1 MGSGKGVEHPQME
14 IIEALFRGDDATV
27 ERVLRA
33 RPDTMTRQ
41 RKSPNQLALTC
52 TLLWLINEDKAPLL
66 ELFDLMA
73 QHGHQATAGGGYGSE
88 AGCPAPHDAL
98 WMGFAASVLRHA
110 MQTGDAQVLR
120 LIVGYLA
127 DHLAL
132 CQAFWTPAGVRVA
145 GSRAKTGGGLPLR
158 PIWELD
164 SQFVM
169 MVTAGAG
176 VRNPFKPQR
185 LTLDILNTC
194 REHFREI
201 REAAREAHPKLLLP
215 VRRWDLPDGGHLA
228 AQKWEEAQNDRLSWI
243 QTDAAGAIVAAS
255 RTLSDLPADLGEPA
269 FTFGE

>member
-1 MGSGKGVEHPQME
+1 ME
-14 IIEALFRGDDATV
+14 IIEGLFRGDGATV

-33 RPDTMTRQ
+33 RPDTIILQ
-41 RKSPNQLALTC
+41 RKTPNQRALAC
-52 TLLWLINEDKAPLL
+52 TLLWLTNDDKAPLL
-66 ELFDLMA
+66 ELFGLMA

-98 WMGFAASVLRHA
+98 WMGFAATVLRHA
-110 MQTGDAQVLR
+110 LKTGDEQVLR
-120 LIVGYLA
+120 LVVGYLA

-145 GSRAKTGGGLPLR
+145 ASRAKTGGGLPLR
-158 PIWELD
+158 PTWELD

-169 MVTAGAG
+169 MVTTGAG
-176 VRNPFKPQR
+176 VRNPFRPQR

-194 REHFREI
+194 RPVFGDVPGGIWER
-201 REAAREAHPKLLLP
+201 AKVATPKLLIP
-215 VRRWDLPDGGHLA
+215 VRRWDLPDGGMVA
-228 AQKWEEAQNDRLSWI
+228 AQVGEAAQNDPLRWI

-255 RTLSDLPADLGEPA
+255 RTLDLPADLGEPA